1 MGQRFVSADRDQE
14 FLLPPSL
21 RDWLPAGHLAWFVI
35 DAVDQLDLAAFYGVY
50 REDGQ
55 GRPAHDPAVMVA
67 LVLFSY
73 AVGVRSSRQVERRC
87 VEDVATRVIAA
98 NLTPDHATIARFRAR
113 HEQALGDLF
122 GQVLGL
128 CSKAGMLRAGTIAVD
143 GTKLSAN
150 ASMEANRT
158 LEGLREEA
166 RRAVAEAGEVDALE
180 DRLFGDARGD
190 ELPAELADPATRA
203 ERIKR
208 LLGEMEADRAEAEAG
223 QADKVAAYEAKVADG
238 RRPRGK
244 PPARK
249 LPHKVE
255 RALPKKV
262 NLTDPDSRVV
272 NDKGALI
279 QGYNAQAAVAD
290 GQIIVAVTIAEDA
303 NDRRQLEPVVQAAQ
317 HELQAAGIK
326 QRIDEVLADTGY
338 WNTEQMDALKD
349 LDITTIIALT
359 AGRNEVAPRKNKP
372 PQGPHAER
380 IGALLATD
388 NGKTRY
394 AQRKQIVEPVFAHI
408 KYLRG
413 ITRLSRRGKQAVQA
427 EWQLIATTHNLLK
440 LHRSA
445 AATS

>member
-1 MGQRFVSADRDQE
+1 MAQRFVSANREQD
-14 FLLPPSL
+14 FLMPPSL

-50 REDGQ
+50 RDDGQ

-67 LVLFSY
+67 LLLFSY

-98 NLTPDHATIARFRAR
+98 NLTPDHATIARFRVR
-113 HEQALGDLF
+113 HEQALADLF

-128 CSKAGMLRAGTIAVD
+128 CAKAGLLRAGTIAVD

-166 RRAVAEAGEVDALE
+166 ARAVAEAGEVDARE
-180 DRLFGDARGD
+180 DGLFGDARGD
-190 ELPAELADPATRA
+190 ELPSELADPATRA
-203 ERIKR
+203 ERVKQ
-208 LLGEMEADRAEAEAG
+208 LLEEMEGERAEAEAA
-223 QADKVAAYEAKVADG
+223 QAAKVAAYEAKVAEG

-244 PPARK
+244 PPGRK

-262 NLTDPDSRVV
+262 NLTDSDSRVV
-272 NDKGALI
+272 NDKGALT
-279 QGYNAQAAVAD
+279 QGYNAQAAVAE
-290 GQIIVAVTIAEDA
+290 GQIIVAVQVAEDT
-303 NDRRQLEPVVQAAQ
+303 NDRRQLEPVVGAAQ
-317 HELQAAGIK
+317 HELQAAGIG
-326 QRIDEVLADTGY
+326 QRIDKVLADTGY
-338 WNTEQMDALKD
+338 WNTEQMDALQD
-349 LDITTIIALT
+349 QGVTTIIAPT

-388 NGKTRY
+388 DGKTLY
-394 AQRKQIVEPVFAHI
+394 AKRKQIVEPVFAYVKH
-408 KYLRG
+408 LRG
-413 ITRLSRRGKQAVQA
+413 ITRLSRRGKQAVEA

-440 LHRSA
+440 LHRSPQTA
-445 AATS
+445 S